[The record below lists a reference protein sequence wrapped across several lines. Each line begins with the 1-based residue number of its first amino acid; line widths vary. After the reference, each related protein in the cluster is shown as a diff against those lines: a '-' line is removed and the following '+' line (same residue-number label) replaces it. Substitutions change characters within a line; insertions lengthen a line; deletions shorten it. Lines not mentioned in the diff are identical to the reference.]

1 MNLINFID
9 DEIIKTSKTVGFTDW
24 NVRQAV
30 RAVLLNERNQIAL
43 MHIGAYD
50 VYKLPGGGMEEGE
63 NLETA
68 FIREL
73 LEETGCEAEK
83 ISDLGIFIEKRE
95 EWKMFQVS
103 HCFLAKATKVGN
115 LKLDEGEQKEQFTLH
130 WVDNIEQAIELVKS
144 NKSDRYDDRYIRS
157 RDLAILESAK
167 KVLYNH

>member
-1 MNLINFID
+1 MNLINFVN
-9 DEIIKTSKTVGFTDW
+9 DEIIATKKTTGFTGW

-30 RAVLLNERNQIAL
+30 RAVLLNERKQIAL
-43 MHIGAYD
+43 MHIGEYD

-68 FIREL
+68 FVREL

-83 ISDLGIFIEKRE
+83 ISDLGIFIEKRG

-115 LKLDEGEQKEQFTLH
+115 LKLDEAEQKEKFTLH
-130 WVDNIEQAIELVKS
+130 WVEGIEEAIELVKS
-144 NKSDRYDDRYIRS
+144 NKSERYDDKYIRD

-167 KVLYNH
+167 KIL